1 MAGLAFAA
9 LLHGGA
15 LALVWGKP
23 PPLPPS
29 APPVLMARIIA
40 APVVAP
46 PVPPPAPLP
55 ESQPAPQVA
64 AVPPVV
70 PPKPK
75 APTVVQKARATPAK
89 PKPPDSPPVVAE
101 QAAPAVPLASA
112 VRPEPAPSPP
122 TEVAPK
128 VDPAGRCAAPDYP
141 AASRRLQESGAV
153 VLMFLIG
160 PQGQVLESK
169 IAESSGFERLDEAAR
184 VALARCRFQPGTQG
198 GVPTQ
203 AWAKIRYVWRLT

>member
-1 MAGLAFAA
+1 M
-9 LLHGGA
+9 
-15 LALVWGKP
+15 
-23 PPLPPS
+23 
-29 APPVLMARIIA
+29 
-40 APVVAP
+40 
-46 PVPPPAPLP
+46 
-55 ESQPAPQVA
+55 
-64 AVPPVV
+64 PPVV

-75 APTVVQKARATPAK
+75 APTVVQKARVTPAK

-101 QAAPAVPLASA
+101 QAAPAVPPASA
-112 VRPEPAPSPP
+112 ARPEPALSPP
-122 TEVAPK
+122 AEVAPK

-141 AASRRLQESGAV
+141 ATSRRLQESGAV